1 MIGYGQLIL
10 ALSILVL
17 LHELG
22 HFIPAKLFK
31 MRVDKFYLFFNPFF
45 SVFKVKKGETEYGL
59 GWLPLGGYVKI
70 AGMIDESMDKAQ
82 MELPPQPWE
91 FRSKPA
97 WQRLITML
105 GGIIVNI
112 ILAFVIFCGVFFY
125 YGVEYLPVNSLHQGV
140 YADPALRKIGF
151 ENGDKI
157 IQLGKEKVGDDIALQ
172 DVSWAILMG
181 EAKQVT
187 VLRNNAE
194 VVISIPNDIDTRIL
208 EKKNPVLFEAPFPFV
223 IDSIIPDGNANKA
236 SLKKGDRVISINN
249 QYVGS
254 FYYGKELL
262 GNNKGKFVDIK
273 IDRFGTEKVVKSFV
287 SKEGMIGVAPRG
299 DWEGLYTTETKTYS
313 FLQSISKGAS
323 FTVEIFGKNVSQLKL
338 LFNPNGTKHVGSIL
352 SMKKQFGEQWH
363 WQKFWLLTANLSLI
377 LAFFNVL
384 PIPGLDGGHAI
395 ITFVEMVT
403 RKKPSKRFLE
413 ITQTIGMVLLL
424 SLMFF
429 ALGNDIYNG
438 NY

>member
-1 MIGYGQLIL
+1 MIATGQLIL

-45 SVFKVKKGETEYGL
+45 SIFKVRKGETEYGL

-70 AGMIDESMDKAQ
+70 AGMIDESMDKAA
-82 MELPPQPWE
+82 MDLPPQPWE

-105 GGIIVNI
+105 GGIFVNLVLGFI
-112 ILAFVIFCGVFFY
+112 IFSGIFFV
-125 YGVEYLPVNSLHQGV
+125 YGEEYLPITSLNQGI
-140 YADPALRKIGF
+140 YADPVLRGIGF

-157 IQLGKEKVGDDIALQ
+157 IKLDDKVVSDELAIQ
-172 DVSWAILMG
+172 DVSWAILMK
-181 EAKQVT
+181 EAKTIT
-187 VLRNNAE
+187 VSRADKE
-194 VVISIPNDIDTRIL
+194 VVINIPNDIDTKL
-208 EKKNPVLFEAPFPFV
+208 LAKKEPRLFEVPFPFV
-223 IDSIIPDGNANKA
+223 IDSLVADGNADKA
-236 SLKKGDRVISINN
+236 GLIKDDRILAINGVSTN
-249 QYVGS
+249 S
-254 FYYGKELL
+254 FYHAKEIFTDY
-262 GNNKGKFVDIK
+262 KGKFVEITVDRTGVPRKIK
-273 IDRFGTEKVVKSFV
+273 SYV
-287 SKEGMIGVAPRG
+287 SKEGTIGVMAKT
-299 DWEGLYTTETKTYS
+299 DWIGLYDFKTKK
-313 FLQSISKGAS
+313 FNIAQSISKGAS
-323 FTVEIFGKNVSQLKL
+323 FTVDIFGKNVSQLKL
-338 LFNPNGTKHVGSIL
+338 LFNQNGVKHVGSVL
-352 SMKKQFGEQWH
+352 SMRKQFGEEWNWH
-363 WQKFWLLTANLSLI
+363 KFWLLTANLSLI

-395 ITFVEMVT
+395 FTLYEIIT
-403 RKKPSKRFLE
+403 RRKPSKKFME
-413 ITQTIGMVLLL
+413 ITQTVGMVLLL